1 MPADPL
7 RIAIKGTTQDH
18 LPIEDVVEG
27 IVMLKDGSCAMVMQ
41 LSSVNFDLLSERE
54 QSALVFAY
62 GGILNSLNFPIQI
75 VIQTSTKDVSSYLN
89 NLKNAEEKQ
98 VNPLLKE
105 RISQYRKF
113 IEETVRK
120 NDVLSKSFYAV
131 VPFSVIELGIK
142 SASKQLVGSLPLL
155 NQRGKNAGLPFAKEY
170 ILEKAK
176 ASLEPKRDHLI
187 RLFSRLGLEIKVLD
201 TRELIELFYRL
212 YNEETAANQKIQTL
226 SYGTPVVNAKI

>member
-1 MPADPL
+1 MPVDPL
-7 RIAIKGTTQDH
+7 KIAVKGTTQDH
-18 LPIEDVVEG
+18 LPIEDVIDG
-27 IVMLKDGSCAMVMQ
+27 IVLLKDGSCAAVMQ

-75 VIQTSTKDVSSYLN
+75 VIQTATKDVTSYLD
-89 NLKNAEEKQ
+89 NLKSAEEKQ

-105 RISQYRKF
+105 RIKQYRKF

-142 SASKQLVGSLPLL
+142 SASKQLVGSLPIF
-155 NQRGKNAGLPFAKEY
+155 GSGSKSAGLPFPKEY

-176 ASLEPKRDHLI
+176 ASLEPKKDHLI
-187 RLFSRLGLEIKVLD
+187 RLFSRLGLEVRNLNTKD
-201 TRELIELFYRL
+201 LIELFYRL
-212 YNEETAANQKIQTL
+212 YNEETAANQKVQTL